1 VPAQT
6 GKTDERFARALA
18 FELGAHTRAAA
29 RVEQLRYGRAFLQER
44 LPHVYWAN
52 MLWVS
57 ARGAVAAD
65 ELMADA
71 RPAAQ
76 A

>member
-1 VPAQT
+1 MPAET
-6 GKTDERFARALA
+6 ATTDERFARALA

-29 RVEQLRYGRAFLQER
+29 RVEELRYGQAFLQEA

-57 ARGAVAAD
+57 APTASAPPSSSPTPTAS
-65 ELMADA
+65 
-71 RPAAQ
+71 
-76 A
+76 